1 MGRIASYAGITF
13 EVSEEKAL
21 SFQNMTIQRGINYE
35 EHPRAKD
42 HPFMEFT
49 SKQNATMQLEVIAKA
64 SLGVNPR
71 DMWNQFAA
79 IRDEHKAAYFFLGVA
94 KTEHQKKVAKKLGS
108 PGMRRVGRE
117 RWVITD
123 ITNTFKAFNVLGTP
137 TDMTFDITLKEYP
150 YKKAKSEK
158 ASNSKKKKKAKS
170 TTPAKKN
177 YVIYTVKGGDCLW
190 NLALKYYG
198 KGNKYTKIFNANKDG
213 KDGTHKLTNPNVLQ
227 AGWKIKIPK

>member
-1 MGRIASYAGITF
+1 MGRIASYAGIVF
-13 EVSEEKAL
+13 EVSENKMLA
-21 SFQNMTIQRGINYE
+21 FQNMTIQRGINYE

-49 SKQNATMQLEVIAKA
+49 SKQNATMHLEVIAKA

-71 DMWNQFAA
+71 DMWTKFADL
-79 IRDEHKAAYFFLGVA
+79 RDKHKAAYFFLGVA
-94 KTEHQKKVAKKLGS
+94 KTEHQKEVAKKAGVD
-108 PGMRRVGRE
+108 GMRRVGRE

-123 ITNTFKAFNVLGTP
+123 ITDNFKAFNPIGTP
-137 TDMTFDITLKEYP
+137 IDMTFDITLKEYP

-158 ASNSKKKKKAKS
+158 ASNSKKKKKKKS

-177 YVIYTVKGGDCLW
+177 YEIYTVKKSDCLW
-190 NLALKYYG
+190 NLAEKYYG
-198 KGNKYTKIFNANKDG
+198 SGSKYTKIFNANKDG